1 MTFTPIMF
9 ARHSQAETPADNVL
23 QANNDT
29 AIMDFSGTEAIP
41 FLTAILGLD
50 INKLTASGLGL
61 RSSLDDDLTSSYAY
75 ALYYFNET
83 AFRFVLGKDASVQ
96 LQSLIN
102 EQQLRYDIDYV
113 MRDDLSALTLSG
125 EQAFDA
131 LVDSFKL
138 TPGLRLSDMRSCY
151 GAQSGEVFITAIDN
165 QATQQFQLVARQAEL
180 DKWQTHLQQLG
191 FDLALAN
198 VA

>member
-23 QANNDT
+23 QANSDT

-102 EQQLRYDIDYV
+102 
-113 MRDDLSALTLSG
+113 
-125 EQAFDA
+125 
-131 LVDSFKL
+131 
-138 TPGLRLSDMRSCY
+138 
-151 GAQSGEVFITAIDN
+151 
-165 QATQQFQLVARQAEL
+165 
-180 DKWQTHLQQLG
+180 
-191 FDLALAN
+191 
-198 VA
+198 